1 MDLGSFVVVKD
12 GQCQQYFSSSFHQRK
27 WHGSE
32 QYVVYGRCVMYVKQL
47 SSTSTGFVANAALGS
62 ALTVIGSGKA
72 VHAAV
77 SKYCTLQFLCNLAM
91 EVWHLEIEV
100 VMSFCPVFSC
110 LASFFT
116 IVVFQPNLG
125 G

>member
-1 MDLGSFVVVKD
+1 MDLGSFAVVED

-32 QYVVYGRCVMYVKQL
+32 QYVVYGRCVMSVKQL

-62 ALTVIGSGKA
+62 ALTVTGSGKA
-72 VHAAV
+72 VHAVV

-91 EVWHLEIEV
+91 AVWRLESEVG
-100 VMSFCPVFSC
+100 MTFCPIFSC

-116 IVVFQPNLG
+116 IASTSA
-125 G
+125 